1 MLVFQSSTESVE
13 IRVKLGSPLSKAKYS
28 ITTDSEK

>member
-1 MLVFQSSTESVE
+1 MSTYQSSTEAVE
-13 IRVKLGSPLSKAKYS
+13 LRVKLGSPLSKAKYC